1 MATNLFV
8 SYDHDD
14 QSQVNGF
21 RAIKFNPNH
30 DLDFHDH
37 SLKDAVR
44 DRSGTPIKYPP
55 SDPRSQRVRDEI
67 KAKFERAS
75 KLLVLV
81 GDRTHNS
88 EWVEWEIKTFFSIKH
103 ALSGQSTFRRIR
115 GMRLKGSSDAKLP
128 PALAN
133 RAMPPLDWD
142 PDALHRWLDENPNG

>member
-14 QSQVNGF
+14 QAQVNGL

-30 DLDFHDH
+30 ALDFHDH

-44 DRSGTPIKYPP
+44 DPAGVPIKYPP

-67 KAKFERAS
+67 SAKFEHAS
-75 KLLVLV
+75 KLLVLI
-81 GDRTHNS
+81 GDRTHAS
-88 EWVEWEIKTFFSIKH
+88 DWVAWEIETFFAMKRLI
-103 ALSGQSTFRRIR
+103 SGANTYRRIR

-128 PALAN
+128 PTLAE
-133 RAMPPLDWD
+133 RSLPPLDWD
-142 PDALHRWLDENPNG
+142 PDALLRWLAENPHG